1 MFEVPRA
8 YGSFDRL
15 LKLLGAAETAAP
27 TDYFRFLY
35 VDGVTLLLYTGET
48 GSLLGLP
55 RQSMNPP
62 SLKIP

>member
-35 VDGVTLLLYTGET
+35 VEGVMLLLYTG
-48 GSLLGLP
+48 GDG
-55 RQSMNPP
+55 QFFGN
-62 SLKIP
+62 K